1 MRWSRFFRRRR
12 SDARLQQEIDLHLA
26 AEIEENLAR
35 GISPG
40 EARRQAYLKFGNPQQ
55 VRETIWRQ
63 NSVGLIDNAWRDL
76 KYAVRTLSRSP
87 GFTLV
92 AVLVMALGIG
102 ANIALFTVV
111 RSVLLN
117 PLPFHDPARLYT
129 IFERNTHDRK
139 GSDALPS
146 PAYVPVDAGSFAE
159 WKRSAAGVAQLA
171 MVSPWQGYNVSSEE
185 GKLPEQIA
193 AAWCSWD
200 FFPTLG
206 VTPAIGRGFT

>member
-12 SDARLQQEIDLHLA
+12 SDARLKQEIDLHLA

-63 NSVGLIDNAWRDL
+63 NSVGLIDNLWRDL
-76 KYAVRTLSRSP
+76 KYAARTLTKSP

-92 AVLVMALGIG
+92 AMLVMALGIG

-117 PLPFHDPARLYT
+117 PLPYHDSARLYS
-129 IFERNTHDRK
+129 IYERNTRDR
-139 GSDALPS
+139 DRIDTMPTREYL
-146 PAYVPVDAGSFAE
+146 PVDAGSMAE
-159 WKRSAAGVAQLA
+159 W
-171 MVSPWQGYNVSSEE
+171 
-185 GKLPEQIA
+185 
-193 AAWCSWD
+193 
-200 FFPTLG
+200 
-206 VTPAIGRGFT
+206 